1 GMIRLSSSRY
11 RRSPRTRESAKQPM
25 PVKSQIPNRLFLGV
39 ALSCAAAIRRRL
51 APPLECGALTAAN
64 QGLFRVTPKL
74 GESGM
79 SQVSWKGV
87 WLVDFPRRRAANLN
101 QGWDGS
107 PGRSRRVDRLA
118 EAADCGA

>member
-1 GMIRLSSSRY
+1 MLGPGSRLPPSRKNDNFLAKAARVFYICSPTLLKETAELSASVDAIR
-11 RRSPRTRESAKQPM
+11 
-25 PVKSQIPNRLFLGV
+25 
-39 ALSCAAAIRRRL
+39 AAAGRW
-51 APPLECGALTAAN
+51 T
-64 QGLFRVTPKL
+64 RVTPKL